1 MSFDRLTVRAKI
13 YILVGVCAVNLV
25 VYGLWS
31 WRTLVITKVHGQYY
45 NRITQGKD
53 LIADILPPRNY
64 IVESYLTA
72 LQMAE
77 EVVDGKDDSKLQ
89 GYVET
94 CTRLRSEFDARHE
107 FWKQDLDEGEMKQLK
122 TVDCYLP
129 AIAFYEIL
137 FNDFIPACRAG
148 DSEKTHELIRGS
160 LRQNFDT
167 HRLAVERVGK
177 MAEARNRNQEAEV
190 ATLLQQ
196 RMALSAVAIAGLL
209 ASICGFGWFVAKETV
224 KPLRGTANQL
234 QHLSSHDLA
243 DVSTRLRQSAASTSD
258 QANMASGAA
267 EEVSASAQ
275 SLASAV
281 VQFEASINEIAGHA
295 SNAAS
300 VARQAVDAT
309 GTTNATITRLGESSA
324 EIGNVIKV
332 INSIAE
338 QTNLLALNATIE
350 AARAGDA
357 GKGFAVVANEVKE
370 LAKETSKATEDIV
383 RRIEAIQTDTQEAVD
398 AIGLVSDIISQIND
412 SQNSI
417 AGAVE
422 EQTAMTS
429 QISRSI
435 SEVATGSGEIAQNIS
450 KVAVAADSATSGSE
464 ETMNTASNIEN
475 IAAELLTLVGDSG
488 DSTESV
494 RQSSKKGKYQL
505 AGA

>member
-1 MSFDRLTVRAKI
+1 MAFDRLTVRAKI
-13 YILVGVCAVNLV
+13 YVLVGVCAVNLV
-25 VYGLWS
+25 FYGLWS
-31 WRTLVITKVHGQYY
+31 WQTLSLTKVHGPYY
-45 NRITQGKD
+45 NRIMQGKD
-53 LIADILPPRNY
+53 LIADVLPPPNY

-77 EVVDGKDDSKLQ
+77 EFGGGSTDDAKLQ
-89 GYVET
+89 GFVDT
-94 CTRLRSEFDARHE
+94 CARLRAEFDARHA
-107 FWKQDLDEGEMKQLK
+107 FWQEHLKEGELKVIK
-122 TVDCYLP
+122 TVDCHVP
-129 AIAFYEIL
+129 AVAFYDVL
-137 FNDFIPACRAG
+137 FDQFIPACRNG
-148 DSEKTHELIRGS
+148 DGETIHGLIRGS
-160 LRQNFDT
+160 LRTDYET
-167 HRLAVERVGK
+167 HRAAVERVASL
-177 MAEARNRNQEAEV
+177 AETWNTSQEQEV
-190 ATLLQQ
+190 ASLLQS
-196 RMALSAVAIAGLL
+196 RMTWSVIAVLGLL
-209 ASICGFGWFVAKETV
+209 ASVGGFGWFVAKETV
-224 KPLRGTANQL
+224 KPLRGAASQL
-234 QHLSSHDLA
+234 QQLSSNDLA
-243 DVSTRLRQSAASTSD
+243 DVGNRLRQSAASTSD
-258 QANMASGAA
+258 QATMASGAA

-281 VQFEASINEIAGHA
+281 VQFEASIKEIAGYA
-295 SNAAS
+295 SNASS
-300 VARQAVDAT
+300 VARQAVDAA

-383 RRIEAIQTDTQEAVD
+383 RRIETIQTDTQEAVD
-398 AIGLVSDIISQIND
+398 AIGLVSDIISQINE

-450 KVAVAADSATSGSE
+450 RVAVAADSATSGSE
-464 ETMNTASNIEN
+464 ETMNTASNIEG
-475 IAAELLTLVGDSG
+475 IAAELLELVGDTGQNRDASRS
-488 DSTESV
+488 DSV
-494 RQSSKKGKYQL
+494 GKYQL